1 MTASERS
8 FELMIAIQEATNC
21 LFYLRE
27 LRADPPFVQAEEL
40 EQWGEYFDR
49 VQGAFTE
56 IAVEVQAG
64 RAQTS
69 LRLSSDLTRSFADV
83 RAHLSGIAPGAQ
95 LPAALFDLVDIAWSE
110 FTNAFDRQD

>member
-1 MTASERS
+1 MTASERAT
-8 FELMIAIQEATNC
+8 EAMIAIQEATNC

-27 LRADPPFVQAEEL
+27 LRTDPPFVKAEEL

-49 VQGAFTE
+49 VQMAFAE

-83 RAHLSGIAPGAQ
+83 RAHLSVIAPGTQ
-95 LPAALFDLVDIAWSE
+95 LSATLFDLVDVAWSE
-110 FTNAFDRQD
+110 LMPSFGQ

>member
-1 MTASERS
+1 MV
-8 FELMIAIQEATNC
+8 AIQEATNC
-21 LFYLRE
+21 LFHLRE
-27 LRADPPFVQAEEL
+27 LRADPPFVKAEEL

-49 VQGAFTE
+49 VQRAFAE

-83 RAHLSGIAPGAQ
+83 RAHLSVISPGAQ
-95 LPAALFDLVDIAWSE
+95 LPTTLFDLVDVAWSE
-110 FTNAFDRQD
+110 FTNAFDHQD